1 MIEVT
6 ADNDESGSDKAKVSD
21 DVVAFKQQII
31 KPKNKMK
38 KKE

>member
-21 DVVAFKQQII
+21 DVVAFK
-31 KPKNKMK
+31 
-38 KKE
+38 